1 MNLRSR
7 LQNLPP
13 QDLAAFGAARARDA
27 AFDAVRQL
35 WDRRKSEGMK
45 QVELAQSIGRDPG
58 WVSKTLSGPAN
69 WTMRSFGELVA
80 AMHGEVVISVRAIED
95 SAVDVP
101 IRVEQRAIIFED
113 RSHRAQNVRKLFSSS
128 ILQALSDD
136 TQPASIEKFSF
147 SSNTQRSQG
156 QQLAKQIGRGE

>member
-7 LQNLPP
+7 LQSLPP

-27 AFDAVRQL
+27 AFDAVRDL

-45 QVELAQSIGRDPG
+45 QVELAQAIGRDPG

-80 AMHGEVVISVRAIED
+80 AMHGEVIISVRAIED
-95 SAVDVP
+95 AAVDVP
-101 IRVEQRAIIFED
+101 IRDEYRAVALEDWHHQPKSLQRPFA
-113 RSHRAQNVRKLFSSS
+113 SS
-128 ILQALSDD
+128 ISQALNEAG
-136 TQPASIEKFSF
+136 QPASTERYSF
-147 SSNTQRSQG
+147 TPNTQRSQAR
-156 QQLAKQIGRGE
+156 QTAMQLGRG